1 MLKINFTNKIYYV
14 ILTISLFIGLFFGED
29 SAGSGGFRLDFS
41 TTWGLVEQPFR
52 SDLTKYDIK
61 FPLHYY
67 IASFI
72 YLILDDKNLLR
83 TTYCIIAATIPFI
96 FYKCLKKK
104 FKNTDINNLF
114 LFSLIIFL
122 LPSFR
127 AAAIWPNTQ
136 ITGILFFLIA
146 IFFYLSWE
154 NKRQFNKINKELFLT
169 IFFMSLTVYTRQIY
183 ALVFFYILFEFF
195 IRMKTKTLIKT
206 CFLIFLFSLPGF
218 AYIYYWPRI
227 LQATFDYKLYN
238 TLLINSSIISFYL
251 IPFFLI
257 LEKFKIKKIFFNN
270 QSFLILIISIAIVAI
285 CAIFFDYNFKMGGG
299 FFIKLSVLLFNNLSL
314 FFITS
319 VIGLYLLCIL
329 SLKNK
334 MNILLSIIILFS
346 ISAWIIFQKY
356 FEPMF
361 LLLLFFFYR
370 TNLTKSFLK
379 SKLNI
384 CLFHIYFIVYLFSA
398 IVNDILQLT
407 KNI

>member
-1 MLKINFTNKIYYV
+1 MKINTTNKTYYV

-29 SAGSGGFRLDFS
+29 SAGSGGFRLDFA

-52 SDLTKYDIK
+52 SDLTQYDIK

-83 TTYCIIAATIPFI
+83 ITYCVIASIIPFI
-96 FYKCLKKK
+96 FFSCLKKK
-104 FKNTDINNLF
+104 FKNIDINNLF

-136 ITGILFFLIA
+136 ITGIFFFLIA

-154 NKRQFNKINKELFLT
+154 SKKQFNIINKELFLT
-169 IFFMSLTVYTRQIY
+169 IFFMSLTVYTRQIF
-183 ALVFFYILFEFF
+183 ALVFFYLLFEFF
-195 IRMKTKTLIKT
+195 IRMKTKTFIKT

-218 AYIYYWPRI
+218 GYIYFWPKI

-257 LEKFKIKKIFFNN
+257 LEKFKIKKMLFNN
-270 QSFLILIISIAIVAI
+270 QSFFILIISSAIVVI

-299 FFIKLSVLLFNNLSL
+299 FFIKLSILLFNNLSL
-314 FFITS
+314 FFLTS
-319 VIGLYLLCIL
+319 LIGLYLLCVL

-334 MNILLSIIILFS
+334 MNILLSTIILFS

-361 LLLLFFFYR
+361 ILLLFFFYR

-379 SKLNI
+379 NKLNI